1 VPGER
6 RIEMFLAISKL
17 GWAGIIIVVIIIA
30 LIILKPS
37 DDDDSHDGADE
48 DIDGPDHWE
57 EWN

>member
-1 VPGER
+1 
-6 RIEMFLAISKL
+6 MFLAISKL